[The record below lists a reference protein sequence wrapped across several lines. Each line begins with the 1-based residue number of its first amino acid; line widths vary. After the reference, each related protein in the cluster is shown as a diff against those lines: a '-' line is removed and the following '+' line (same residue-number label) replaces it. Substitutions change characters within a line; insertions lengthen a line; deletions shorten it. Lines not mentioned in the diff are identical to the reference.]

1 MSVTV
6 EKINK
11 TFFEE
16 AIDYASYRT
25 LIKDLLEVHK
35 TTGPNQSEAMVAYT
49 KMNDQRMNRWD
60 KTLKMDEELVALLQ
74 LSQPMN
80 WLVIT
85 EAWCGDAA
93 QSIPVI
99 NRIAEQNEGI
109 NVRFIFRDDHLDIMD
124 EYLTNGA
131 RSIPILI
138 AMDEEFNE
146 LGTWG
151 PRPDPAQQLVMD
163 AKQNPEK
170 YEGGYAEAVHKWY
183 AKDKAKTI
191 QEEFKALIKGWNQ

>member
-1 MSVTV
+1 
-6 EKINK
+6 
-11 TFFEE
+11 
-16 AIDYASYRT
+16 
-25 LIKDLLEVHK
+25 
-35 TTGPNQSEAMVAYT
+35 
-49 KMNDQRMNRWD
+49 
-60 KTLKMDEELVALLQ
+60 
-74 LSQPMN
+74 
-80 WLVIT
+80 
-85 EAWCGDAA
+85 
-93 QSIPVI
+93 
-99 NRIAEQNEGI
+99 
-109 NVRFIFRDDHLDIMD
+109 MD